1 MFQDFQYQ
9 FGPFLLERKRRV
21 LLRSGERVPLTSKPL
36 ETLLVLVE
44 CAGET
49 VSKNEL
55 LDQVWGETAV
65 EENNLNKSISAIRR
79 ALGERRGD
87 HQYVATVPGIG
98 YRFVAPVTRIES
110 EAHREAVAAE
120 MEASTIS
127 LVSPNPPRFGHR
139 AAWIGVA
146 LALLV
151 LSSVV

>member
-44 CAGET
+44 RAGET

-55 LDQVWGETAV
+55 LDHVWGETAV

-98 YRFVAPVTRIES
+98 YRFVAPVT
-110 EAHREAVAAE
+110 
-120 MEASTIS
+120 
-127 LVSPNPPRFGHR
+127 
-139 AAWIGVA
+139 
-146 LALLV
+146 
-151 LSSVV
+151 